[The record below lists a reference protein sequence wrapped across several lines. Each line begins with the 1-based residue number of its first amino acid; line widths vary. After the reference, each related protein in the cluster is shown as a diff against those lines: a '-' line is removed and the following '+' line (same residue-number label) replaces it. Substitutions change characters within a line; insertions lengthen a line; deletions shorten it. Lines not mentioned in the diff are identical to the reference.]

1 MTRLSNMGM
10 NQGGELNPSLRAS
23 DADRERVVEI
33 LRRHTAEGR
42 ITADEFDERMT
53 AAYGA
58 RTMGALAELTTDL
71 PVDLA
76 EHTQRRQELARK
88 AKPRKPLSRQMRQEV
103 SGIAS
108 LGVILTTIWVVSGG
122 GYFWPAWPLG
132 IIAAITVARAI
143 QVWGER

>member
-1 MTRLSNMGM
+1 MGM

-42 ITADEFDERMT
+42 ITADEFEERMT

-58 RTMGALAELTTDL
+58 RTLGALAELTTDL

-76 EHTQRRQELARK
+76 EHAQRQQEIARK
-88 AKPRKPLSRQMRQEV
+88 ARPRKALSRKVREDV
-103 SGIAS
+103 SGFAS
-108 LGVILTTIWVVSGG
+108 LGVVLTVIWVISGA

-132 IIAAITVARAI
+132 IMGALMLTQLI
-143 QVWGER
+143 QAWGKR

>member
-1 MTRLSNMGM
+1 M
-10 NQGGELNPSLRAS
+10 NQGGEPNPSIRAS

-33 LRRHTAEGR
+33 LRQHTAEGR
-42 ITADEFDERMT
+42 ITADEFEERMT
-53 AAYGA
+53 AAYAA

-76 EHTQRRQELARK
+76 EHTRRQVELARQ
-88 AKPRKPLSRQMRQEV
+88 AKPRKTLSRQVRQEF
-103 SGIAS
+103 SGLAS
-108 LGVILTTIWVVSGG
+108 LGVVLTTVWLISGA

-132 IIAAITVARAI
+132 IIAAITLARMI

>member
-1 MTRLSNMGM
+1 M
-10 NQGGELNPSLRAS
+10 NQGGELNPSIRAS
-23 DADRERVVEI
+23 DADRERIVEV

-42 ITADEFDERMT
+42 ITAEEFDERMA
-53 AAYGA
+53 AAYDA
-58 RTMGALAELTTDL
+58 RTLGALAELTTDL

-76 EHTQRRQELARK
+76 AHAQRQQELAKK
-88 AKPRKPLSRQMRQEV
+88 AKPRKPLSRQVRQEI
-103 SGIAS
+103 SGLAS

-132 IIAAITVARAI
+132 IIAAITVARMI

>member
-1 MTRLSNMGM
+1 MS
-10 NQGGELNPSLRAS
+10 QGGELNPSIRAS

-33 LRRHTAEGR
+33 LRQHSVEGR
-42 ITADEFDERMT
+42 ITADEFEERMA
-53 AAYGA
+53 AAYEA
-58 RTMGALAELTTDL
+58 KTLGALAELTTDL

-76 EHTQRRQELARK
+76 EHAQRQRELARK
-88 AKPRKPLSRQMRQEV
+88 AKPRRTLVKQVRQEI

-108 LGVILTTIWVVSGG
+108 LGVVLTTIWVISGG

-132 IIAAITVARAI
+132 IIGAITLARMI

>member
-1 MTRLSNMGM
+1 MGM
-10 NQGGELNPSLRAS
+10 NQGGELNPSIRAS
-23 DADRERVVEI
+23 DADRERIVEV

-42 ITADEFDERMT
+42 ITAEEFDERMA
-53 AAYGA
+53 AAYDA
-58 RTMGALAELTTDL
+58 RTLGALAELTTDL

-76 EHTQRRQELARK
+76 AHAQRQQELAKK
-88 AKPRKPLSRQMRQEV
+88 AKPLSRQVRQEI

-132 IIAAITVARAI
+132 IIAAITVARMI

>member
-1 MTRLSNMGM
+1 MGM

-33 LRRHTAEGR
+33 LRGHTAEGR
-42 ITADEFDERMT
+42 ITAEEFDERMT
-53 AAYGA
+53 AAYAA

-76 EHTQRRQELARK
+76 EHAQRQQEIARK
-88 AKPRKPLSRQMRQEV
+88 ARPRKALSRKVREDV
-103 SGIAS
+103 SGLAS
-108 LGVILTTIWVVSGG
+108 LGVVLTVVWVISGA

-132 IIAAITVARAI
+132 IMGALMLTQLI
-143 QVWGER
+143 QAWGKR

>member
-1 MTRLSNMGM
+1 M
-10 NQGGELNPSLRAS
+10 NQGGELNPSIRAS

-33 LRRHTAEGR
+33 LRQHTAEGR
-42 ITADEFDERMT
+42 ITADEFEERMT
-53 AAYGA
+53 AAYAA

-76 EHTQRRQELARK
+76 DHARRQAELARK
-88 AKPRKPLSRQMRQEV
+88 ARPRRTLSRQLRQEF
-103 SGIAS
+103 SGLAS
-108 LGVILTTIWVVSGG
+108 LGVVLTTIWVISGA

-132 IIAAITVARAI
+132 VIAAITLARMI

>member
-1 MTRLSNMGM
+1 M
-10 NQGGELNPSLRAS
+10 NQGGERNPSIRAS

-33 LRRHTAEGR
+33 LRQHTAEGR
-42 ITADEFDERMT
+42 ITADEFEERMT
-53 AAYGA
+53 AAYAA

-76 EHTQRRQELARK
+76 EHARRQTELARQ
-88 AKPRKPLSRQMRQEV
+88 AKPRRTLSRQLRQEF
-103 SGIAS
+103 SGLAS
-108 LGVILTTIWVVSGG
+108 LGVVLTTIWVISGA

-132 IIAAITVARAI
+132 VIAAITLARMI

>member
-1 MTRLSNMGM
+1 M
-10 NQGGELNPSLRAS
+10 NQGGERNPSIRAS

-33 LRRHTAEGR
+33 LRQHTAEGR
-42 ITADEFDERMT
+42 ITADEFEERMT
-53 AAYGA
+53 AAYAA

-76 EHTQRRQELARK
+76 EHARRQTELARQ
-88 AKPRKPLSRQMRQEV
+88 AKPRRTLSRQLRQEF
-103 SGIAS
+103 SGLAS
-108 LGVILTTIWVVSGG
+108 LGVVLTTIWVISGA

-132 IIAAITVARAI
+132 VIAVARMI

>member
-1 MTRLSNMGM
+1 M
-10 NQGGELNPSLRAS
+10 NQGGEPNPSIRAS

-33 LRRHTAEGR
+33 LRQHTAEGR
-42 ITADEFDERMT
+42 ITADEFEERMT
-53 AAYGA
+53 AAYAA

-76 EHTQRRQELARK
+76 EHTRRQVELARQ
-88 AKPRKPLSRQMRQEV
+88 AKPRKTLSRQVRQEF
-103 SGIAS
+103 SGLAS
-108 LGVILTTIWVVSGG
+108 LGVVLTTIWLISGA

-132 IIAAITVARAI
+132 IIAAITLARMI

>member
-1 MTRLSNMGM
+1 M
-10 NQGGELNPSLRAS
+10 NQAGEPNPSIRAS

-33 LRRHTAEGR
+33 LRQHTAEGR
-42 ITADEFDERMT
+42 ITADEFEERMT
-53 AAYGA
+53 AAYAA

-76 EHTQRRQELARK
+76 EHARRHVELARQ
-88 AKPRKPLSRQMRQEV
+88 ARPRRTLSRQMRQEI
-103 SGIAS
+103 SGVAS
-108 LGVILTTIWVVSGG
+108 LGVVLTTIWLISGA

-132 IIAAITVARAI
+132 IIAAITVARMI

>member
-1 MTRLSNMGM
+1 MGM

-42 ITADEFDERMT
+42 ITAEEFEERMT

-76 EHTQRRQELARK
+76 EHAQRQQEIVRK
-88 AKPRKPLSRQMRQEV
+88 ARPRKAMSRKVREDV
-103 SGIAS
+103 SGLAG
-108 LGVILTTIWVVSGG
+108 LGVVLTVIWVLSGG
-122 GYFWPAWPLG
+122 GYFWPVWPLG
-132 IIAAITVARAI
+132 ILGALTIAQLIEAWSKRGGSA
-143 QVWGER
+143 

>member
-1 MTRLSNMGM
+1 M
-10 NQGGELNPSLRAS
+10 NQGGELNPSIRAS

-33 LRRHTAEGR
+33 LRQHTAEGR
-42 ITADEFDERMT
+42 ITADEFEERMT
-53 AAYGA
+53 AAYAA

-76 EHTQRRQELARK
+76 DHARRQAELARK
-88 AKPRKPLSRQMRQEV
+88 AKPRRTLPRQLRQEF
-103 SGIAS
+103 SGLAS
-108 LGVILTTIWVVSGG
+108 LGVVLTTIWVISGA

-132 IIAAITVARAI
+132 IIAAITVARMI